1 MKKWRKIIVAS
12 VCSVTLASCSQPTVL
27 VNQEDIVDQ
36 KEVQLT
42 EKEQIPKGFFPV
54 ELEAVAI
61 GDSLTEG
68 IGDESKKGGYVPFI
82 EQYIAKQNEVENVT
96 ISNLGKKGNR
106 TDQLLARLKD
116 PSIASKVS
124 RADMIYVTIG
134 GNDVM
139 KVVRDYFYD
148 ISIKT
153 FETEKSKYEK
163 RLNEVFQRIRKL
175 NPNAHIYLIGF
186 YNPFFKTLS
195 DMKEINVVIDEWNQA
210 SQQVAMNYEN
220 VTYVKIDDVFYDS
233 SDNLLGKDEFHPN
246 KKGYE
251 LMAERISDAMEEEDP
266 LLGQN
271 KEKAREE
278 ELNGNE

>member
-12 VCSVTLASCSQPTVL
+12 VCSVTLASCSQPTFL
-27 VNQEDIVDQ
+27 VNQEDVVDQ

-82 EQYIAKQNEVENVT
+82 EQYIAKKNEVENVT

-106 TDQLLARLKD
+106 TDQLLARLKN

>member
-27 VNQEDIVDQ
+27 VNQEDVVDQ

>member
-1 MKKWRKIIVAS
+1 
-12 VCSVTLASCSQPTVL
+12 
-27 VNQEDIVDQ
+27 NQEDVVDQ

-124 RADMIYVTIG
+124 
-134 GNDVM
+134 
-139 KVVRDYFYD
+139 
-148 ISIKT
+148 
-153 FETEKSKYEK
+153 
-163 RLNEVFQRIRKL
+163 
-175 NPNAHIYLIGF
+175 
-186 YNPFFKTLS
+186 
-195 DMKEINVVIDEWNQA
+195 
-210 SQQVAMNYEN
+210 
-220 VTYVKIDDVFYDS
+220 
-233 SDNLLGKDEFHPN
+233 
-246 KKGYE
+246 
-251 LMAERISDAMEEEDP
+251 
-266 LLGQN
+266 
-271 KEKAREE
+271 
-278 ELNGNE
+278 